1 MRQGYVKRFGLRR
14 FEMVKCD
21 FEIRNV
27 PTETGQKGCA
37 RTFKTNYG
45 FELQIYANKLTSI

>member
-37 RTFKTNYG
+37 RTSKANCG
-45 FELQIYANKLTSI
+45 SELQISAKS

>member
-37 RTFKTNYG
+37 QTSKANCG
-45 FELQIYANKLTSI
+45 SELQISAKS